1 MIRWGAYRTAQLWG
15 EVIHKDYSTAHK
27 GVEHGTHRSFCHAL
41 SWWLCGGWSP
51 SFTRVCLRLCI
62 YCTAFSSFGHTTTSQ
77 CGRCMSRG
85 PTWLGFFAQVPGAV
99 SRHQPIPLISGR
111 ATARL
116 DLSGLDAAVRALF
129 SVGLASLTQA
139 AYYTV
144 SRWFLLFCETYHVT
158 QFFPVSKRVLS
169 GFIIHLH
176 EAGLA
181 PGMVNTYH
189 NLFIS

>member
-1 MIRWGAYRTAQLWG
+1 M
-15 EVIHKDYSTAHK
+15 
-27 GVEHGTHRSFCHAL
+27 
-41 SWWLCGGWSP
+41 WWLRRQLHQSVPKVMHLLHCLFFIRTHYNFSVRAVYVTGVQHGWADAIS
-51 SFTRVCLRLCI
+51 RNRL
-62 YCTAFSSFGHTTTSQ
+62 SD
-77 CGRCMSRG
+77 
-85 PTWLGFFAQVPGAV
+85 FFAQVLGAV

-116 DLSGLDAAVRALF
+116 DLSGLDAAVRALY

-139 AYYTV
+139 AYYNV
-144 SRWFLLFCETYHVT
+144 SRRFLLFCETYHVT
-158 QFFPVSKRVLS
+158 QSFPVSKRVLS